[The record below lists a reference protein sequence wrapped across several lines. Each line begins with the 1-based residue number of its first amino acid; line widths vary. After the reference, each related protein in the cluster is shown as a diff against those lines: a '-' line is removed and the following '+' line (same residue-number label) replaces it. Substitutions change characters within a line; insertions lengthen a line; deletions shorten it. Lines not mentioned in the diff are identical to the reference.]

1 MSCQNSRRTAQLYLR
16 CDKCS
21 AKSRASIMNVSSAAR
36 EPVDQPCGGCGA
48 KRRWKSV
55 VHALHVM
62 VRCTDCGCADHQVL
76 AAGERGA
83 CNTCGSTR
91 VELSSAEV
99 LQSI

>member
-1 MSCQNSRRTAQLYLR
+1 MSVQPGANLSINPA
-16 CDKCS
+16 
-21 AKSRASIMNVSSAAR
+21 AAS
-36 EPVDQPCGGCGA
+36 GA

-62 VRCTDCGCADHQVL
+62 VRCIDCGCADHQVL